1 MLGTEKRLEED
12 TYITFP
18 LKRGERSV
26 FRQTEIAR
34 KIVGKTEIIPKPAA
48 AGSGNW
54 STASRKI
61 YYYFLFSQVLHF
73 LKDSIQYFAIFS
85 SKYALFNIDKWI
97 SCVSIESNSKQTRV
111 CQKKTFCCFN
121 FGNSEIGQKLDGKVE
136 IEENIDG
143 NSEML
148 PPCAPRRF

>member
-1 MLGTEKRLEED
+1 MVVQIREEFGKERESNLLGTEKRLEED

-48 AGSGNW
+48 AGNGNW
-54 STASRKI
+54 STASQKF

-85 SKYALFNIDKWI
+85 SKYALNNID
-97 SCVSIESNSKQTRV
+97 R
-111 CQKKTFCCFN
+111 
-121 FGNSEIGQKLDGKVE
+121 
-136 IEENIDG
+136 
-143 NSEML
+143 
-148 PPCAPRRF
+148 

>member
-1 MLGTEKRLEED
+1 MVIKSREEFGKERGSNLLGTEKRLEED

-54 STASRKI
+54 STASRKF

-73 LKDSIQYFAIFS
+73 HKDSIEYFAIFS
-85 SKYALFNIDKWI
+85 SKYALFKLI
-97 SCVSIESNSKQTRV
+97 SGLSGVSIESNSKQTRV
-111 CQKKTFCCFN
+111 CQKKDILLFQFRK
-121 FGNSEIGQKLDGKVE
+121 FGNRAKTRRKSGK
-136 IEENIDG
+136 
-143 NSEML
+143 
-148 PPCAPRRF
+148 

>member
-1 MLGTEKRLEED
+1 MVIQSREEFGKERGSNLLGTEKRLEED
-12 TYITFP
+12 TYITSP
-18 LKRGERSV
+18 SRGGGSV

-34 KIVGKTEIIPKPAA
+34 KMVGKMEIIPKPAA

-85 SKYALFNIDKWI
+85 SKYALFNIDK
-97 SCVSIESNSKQTRV
+97 
-111 CQKKTFCCFN
+111 
-121 FGNSEIGQKLDGKVE
+121 
-136 IEENIDG
+136 
-143 NSEML
+143 
-148 PPCAPRRF
+148 